1 MHMISWSKVKV
12 KKKLDKR
19 GFSSIVGAI
28 FMILIVWTLA
38 SSFFLFTMS
47 QNSAYNDA
55 VRERNQLDVNR
66 ISENIYVVNV
76 NYSVSANNNVSITAK
91 IQNTGPSSI
100 QFVTIWFYVS
110 NNTWANYNY
119 ANLTLTVKG
128 GATYSLNNSTVVNG
142 VSLTGNYDVTSWL
155 ITARGNTI
163 SLPKQPAITNRI
175 IVAQLAQGIGSIA
188 LDFSTFRFFT
198 YATGTKLANYSSGV
212 KSFNVP
218 GKVTPI
224 AFGATLTNLDPREA
238 AITLNQYSN
247 IWLVFPGAPGQIV
260 QFFIVNVAS
269 DGTIT
274 TPYSP
279 ITIAFGETKLIV
291 FASSSSS
298 SFSQSS
304 IGTSLTPNPGAV
316 NLLLL
321 GTIGAQDY
329 GQNIPFVSVY
339 VYSP

>member
-55 VRERNQLDVNR
+55 VRARNQLDINR
-66 ISENIYVVNV
+66 ISENIYVINV

-128 GATYSLNNSTVVNG
+128 GLHTLFT
-142 VSLTGNYDVTSWL
+142 
-155 ITARGNTI
+155 
-163 SLPKQPAITNRI
+163 
-175 IVAQLAQGIGSIA
+175 LA
-188 LDFSTFRFFT
+188 L
-198 YATGTKLANYSSGV
+198 
-212 KSFNVP
+212 
-218 GKVTPI
+218 
-224 AFGATLTNLDPREA
+224 
-238 AITLNQYSN
+238 
-247 IWLVFPGAPGQIV
+247 
-260 QFFIVNVAS
+260 
-269 DGTIT
+269 
-274 TPYSP
+274 
-279 ITIAFGETKLIV
+279 
-291 FASSSSS
+291 
-298 SFSQSS
+298 
-304 IGTSLTPNPGAV
+304 
-316 NLLLL
+316 
-321 GTIGAQDY
+321 
-329 GQNIPFVSVY
+329 
-339 VYSP
+339 